1 LFGASQLGQS
11 AFYCL
16 KSKYEIIGYVDND
29 KEKWGKK
36 LESLPN
42 FPPNKLLELQEV
54 QVIM

>member
-1 LFGASQLGQS
+1 M
-11 AFYCL
+11 